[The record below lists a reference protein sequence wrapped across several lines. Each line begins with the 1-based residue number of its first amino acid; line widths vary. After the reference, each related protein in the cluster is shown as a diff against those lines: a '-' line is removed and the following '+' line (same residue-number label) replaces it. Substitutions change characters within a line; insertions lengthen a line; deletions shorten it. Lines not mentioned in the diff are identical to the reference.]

1 MSRAKSL
8 PALMLLL
15 TAATITNIH
24 CSAPGPS
31 TGAGPTPGTLYLYSE
46 RIPLQDGSFA
56 AADRGQLFVPLKRS
70 DARSALISIEIYR
83 FKAASK
89 IKSTPIFLLHGGPSF
104 QGLAGPL
111 AEPGFYERSIRPY
124 LEAGDLVVVGQ
135 RGIGSSKPNTII
147 EAPRRFPPDQ
157 EVTEPQAAEALQ
169 EACARGKAYWESQG
183 LDLTGLTVVEAA
195 ADVDDVRKALGYDKI
210 TLWGGSFGSHWG
222 MAVMRYY
229 PQIVERAVLRG
240 MEGPDHTYD
249 MPSHVLHALQRIAE
263 AADRSPR
270 LKGLIPEEGLL
281 AAFRTVIARAQ
292 ANPIRTTVADPE
304 TGKDQAAL
312 FAARDIREMALGYTA
327 TVSSRQGMRS
337 WPADILALYWGDF
350 SRAAKVSL
358 MRRQARAWRTA
369 SFFMLDC
376 ASGIT
381 PEREAQIRQDPAVDV
396 LGPIGWDYQVGCP
409 VWNIDLGNEFRKNF
423 ETGIP
428 TLIVQGTWDVS
439 TPMENA
445 LELAPFFK
453 NSKLV
458 LVHGGSHGALQD
470 AMDFSA
476 DFRAA
481 VMKFTLSG
489 DMSDLPGEVTLPPI
503 EWEIPK
509 QPGTR

>member
-1 MSRAKSL
+1 MTQKNNL
-8 PALMLLL
+8 PALTLLL
-15 TAATITNIH
+15 TVATMLNIR
-24 CSAPGPS
+24 CSAPEPP
-31 TGAGPTPGTLYLYSE
+31 TGAGPAPGMLYLYSE

-56 AADRGQLFVPLKRS
+56 AADRGQLFVPVKRS
-70 DARSALISIEIYR
+70 DPRSALISIEIYR
-83 FKAASK
+83 FKAASGVQAA
-89 IKSTPIFLLHGGPSF
+89 PIFLLHGGPSF

-111 AEPGFYERSIRPY
+111 AEPGFYERLIRPY

-135 RGIGSSKPNTII
+135 RGIGSSKPDTII

-157 EVTEPQAAEALQ
+157 EVTEQQAAEALR

-249 MPSHVLHALQRIAE
+249 MPSHVLHSLQRIAE
-263 AADRSPR
+263 AADRSPG
-270 LKGLIPEEGLL
+270 LKGLIPEGGLL

-292 ANPIRTTVADPE
+292 ANPIRITVADPE
-304 TGKDQAAL
+304 TGKDQVVVFTAG
-312 FAARDIREMALGYTA
+312 DIRGMALGYTA
-327 TVSSRQGMRS
+327 TVSSRRGMRS
-337 WPADILALYWGDF
+337 WPADILALYWEDF
-350 SRAAKVSL
+350 SPAAKASL
-358 MRRQARAWRTA
+358 LRRQTRAWPTA

-381 PEREAQIRQDPAVDV
+381 PEREAQLRQDPAVDV
-396 LGPIGWDYQVGCP
+396 LGPIGWEYQVGCP

-445 LELAPFFK
+445 LELGPFFK
-453 NSKLV
+453 SGKLI

-470 AMDFSA
+470 AMDFSE

-481 VMKFTLSG
+481 VMKFARSG

-503 EWEIPK
+503 EWEVPQ
-509 QPGTR
+509 QPGKR